1 MTKTIYLVFS
11 IPFGHICLKNE
22 IKSVHYISLP
32 TSVSHDRA
40 HEHVKSF
47 SQAEV
52 LSNFT
57 YYKKYKIETIKVNK

>member
-40 HEHVKSF
+40 HFHEHVKIF

-52 LSNFT
+52 LSNVPS
-57 YYKKYKIETIKVNK
+57 YKKYKIET